1 MLFIPHKLQQQ
12 FLLGLPPSP
21 PLSPTSS
28 SSSSPPPSS
37 IKCNEQAPHER
48 ASQLLIQSPSTLYPY
63 PPKINVAHNSLHGLD
78 GASLSPSFG
87 TTRPALSQ
95 TPIADRFTRPGF
107 TFTIT
112 DSLTESWRQ
121 PASST
126 SLESQVSNMSNFNP
140 STLSPLRFSRTS
152 SPSMDFLVGT
162 RPLSTL
168 EQGFHV
174 AEEHFIQEIGGAGP
188 DIKPPYT
195 PSLTIIDIQH
205 PSDDAGHHEQSPVQP
220 SKTLQNIK
228 KSLLG
233 RLVKK
238 PWTRIRR
245 KSDRTSK
252 NEEPPAPQPL
262 NISATSD
269 QEHRP
274 HRSNNNHIHNIQ
286 LERPAQFPFPTKT
299 ANHPHLLRQPTNS
312 AEVQKNTAMYLD
324 ESRHRERQHRRALKR
339 LKSIGQFRRRPNLI
353 PKMTEGRTT
362 EPVEVARIRRAYTQ
376 RSPDGR
382 RLGQSERMKESLL
395 ERVNRQMRAQV
406 QEWRV
411 TRLSLSQSQVQSS
424 SLMSTPATAVV
435 TVPLHDEAVE
445 SRPSMR
451 WTISTRVPESRS
463 TCKGGNPTL
472 APKTRFAFHWNRYV
486 SKKLAVLRESPQETE
501 LAHEDERK
509 RSSSHRS
516 EQRSPCHSQVPRLL
530 RRCNSLTS
538 RSRASAPSSPIYLT
552 VHAGSTLSTLESSIA
567 RNRHSYMSRPNLDSA
582 PNSRRSSRFLL
593 PIAEA
598 SNRLSVVSMVSC
610 NSAVSAVSS
619 MANSIYSV
627 LSEDW
632 NRPFFFAQSKSRR
645 CPTSFQNNVRA
656 LPPYDQITASITI
669 TRIQKANT
677 RQQMT
682 AASERVRSR
691 SLRNQDGSV
700 FQLTPGHELQSND
713 IRITWREVKD
723 SLGFI
728 EYDDN
733 SDEDEEE
740 SQDQRHQS
748 TIPDIT
754 NIPTTQCDVFSE
766 CPGTDDWILGGPS
779 KPILDVNDTSA
790 MIAAG
795 IDPSEPHP
803 NPESFYCLH
812 HPAEHQASI
821 QNKSQEISTGADTG
835 TPSSSSHHELSS
847 GLSSD
852 DLVDNSTFTQYF
864 HSVFTKTMQPITKYL
879 QKTQKSRVVQ
889 KWICKPLK
897 GAFSSQSQ
905 RSTHCTVTEIRRAG
919 PGLDRSHSDTVNSAS
934 AKEWL
939 RQLPGGHASA
949 GRFDRDWLDAQ
960 PFSSSSSFAQ
970 RDARKN
976 VE

>member
-1 MLFIPHKLQQQ
+1 MQ
-12 FLLGLPPSP
+12 
-21 PLSPTSS
+21 
-28 SSSSPPPSS
+28 
-37 IKCNEQAPHER
+37 
-48 ASQLLIQSPSTLYPY
+48 
-63 PPKINVAHNSLHGLD
+63 
-78 GASLSPSFG
+78 
-87 TTRPALSQ
+87 RP
-95 TPIADRFTRPGF
+95 FTHSF
-107 TFTIT
+107 TFI
-112 DSLTESWRQ
+112 
-121 PASST
+121 
-126 SLESQVSNMSNFNP
+126 V
-140 STLSPLRFSRTS
+140 
-152 SPSMDFLVGT
+152 
-162 RPLSTL
+162 
-168 EQGFHV
+168 
-174 AEEHFIQEIGGAGP
+174 
-188 DIKPPYT
+188 
-195 PSLTIIDIQH
+195 
-205 PSDDAGHHEQSPVQP
+205 
-220 SKTLQNIK
+220 
-228 KSLLG
+228 G
-233 RLVKK
+233 RLVKR
-238 PWTRIRR
+238 PWTRIRQ

-252 NEEPPAPQPL
+252 NEEPHAPQPF

-269 QEHRP
+269 QEHHP
-274 HRSNNNHIHNIQ
+274 HHRNNNHIHNIQ
-286 LERPAQFPFPTKT
+286 SKRPAQFPFPTKT
-299 ANHPHLLRQPTNS
+299 ANHSHLLRQPTNS

-339 LKSIGQFRRRPNLI
+339 LKSIGQFRRRPNLL

-382 RLGQSERMKESLL
+382 RLGQSERMKELLL

-411 TRLSLSQSQVQSS
+411 TRLSLSQSQVHSS
-424 SLMSTPATAVV
+424 SLMSTPPTAVV

-509 RSSSHRS
+509 RSSCHRS

-552 VHAGSTLSTLESSIA
+552 VHAGSTLSTLQSSIA
-567 RNRHSYMSRPNLDSA
+567 RNRHSYMSPRPNLDSA

-598 SNRLSVVSMVSC
+598 SNRLSVVSMVSS
-610 NSAVSAVSS
+610 NSAVSGVSS

-632 NRPFFFAQSKSRR
+632 SRPFFFAQSKSHR
-645 CPTSFQNNVRA
+645 CPTSLQNNVRA
-656 LPPYDQITASITI
+656 LPPYDQIRASITI

-713 IRITWREVKD
+713 IRITWREVTESFVEDNDDPALAISLPCLSALPKVEN

-766 CPGTDDWILGGPS
+766 CPGTDDWILVSPS

-812 HPAEHQASI
+812 HPAEYQASI
-821 QNKSQEISTGADTG
+821 HNESQEISTGADTG

-864 HSVFTKTMQPITKYL
+864 HSVFTKTMQPITTYL

-897 GAFSSQSQ
+897 SAFSSQSQ

-919 PGLDRSHSDTVNSAS
+919 PGLDQSYSDTVNSAS

-960 PFSSSSSFAQ
+960 PFYSSSSFAQ
-970 RDARKN
+970 RDARKK

>member
-21 PLSPTSS
+21 PLSLSSS

-78 GASLSPSFG
+78 GASLSPSFS
-87 TTRPALSQ
+87 TARPALSQ

-107 TFTIT
+107 TFTST
-112 DSLTESWRQ
+112 DSSTESWRQ

-126 SLESQVSNMSNFNP
+126 SLESQVSDMSNFNP
-140 STLSPLRFSRTS
+140 STVSPIRFSMTS
-152 SPSMDFLVGT
+152 SPS
-162 RPLSTL
+162 
-168 EQGFHV
+168 FHV
-174 AEEHFIQEIGGAGP
+174 AEELFIQDIGGAGP

-238 PWTRIRR
+238 PWTRIRQ
-245 KSDRTSK
+245 KSDNTSK
-252 NEEPPAPQPL
+252 NKEPHAPQPL

-269 QEHRP
+269 QEHHP
-274 HRSNNNHIHNIQ
+274 HHSNNNHIHNIQ
-286 LERPAQFPFPTKT
+286 PERPAQFPFPTKT
-299 ANHPHLLRQPTNS
+299 ANHSHLLRQPTNS
-312 AEVQKNTAMYLD
+312 AEFQKNTAMYLD

-411 TRLSLSQSQVQSS
+411 TRLSLSQSQVHS

-435 TVPLHDEAVE
+435 TIPLHDEAVE

-509 RSSSHRS
+509 RSSCHRS
-516 EQRSPCHSQVPRLL
+516 EQRSSCHSQVPRLL

-552 VHAGSTLSTLESSIA
+552 VHAGSTLSTLQSSIA
-567 RNRHSYMSRPNLDSA
+567 RNRHSYMSPRPNLDSA

-598 SNRLSVVSMVSC
+598 SNRLSVVSMLSC
-610 NSAVSAVSS
+610 NSAVSGVSS

-632 NRPFFFAQSKSRR
+632 NRPFFFAQSKSHR
-645 CPTSFQNNVRA
+645 CPTSLQNNVRA

-669 TRIQKANT
+669 ARIQKANT

-713 IRITWREVKD
+713 IRITWREVTESFVEDNDDPALAISLPCLSALPKVKD

-740 SQDQRHQS
+740 SQDQRLQS

-766 CPGTDDWILGGPS
+766 CPGTDDWILVSPS

-795 IDPSEPHP
+795 IDPSESHP

-812 HPAEHQASI
+812 HPAEYQASI
-821 QNKSQEISTGADTG
+821 HNESQEISTGADTG

-864 HSVFTKTMQPITKYL
+864 HSVFTKTMQPITTYL

-919 PGLDRSHSDTVNSAS
+919 PGLDQSYSDTVNSAS

-949 GRFDRDWLDAQ
+949 GRFDRD
-960 PFSSSSSFAQ
+960 
-970 RDARKN
+970 
-976 VE
+976 